1 MKSISK
7 TEADSPK
14 KPIWESL
21 LDRVILKLNLRH
33 QLKKKKGNNKL
44 NKKRKK
50 KKNWIQNVH
59 LNLKFLILLVFLY
72 L

>member
-21 LDRVILKLNLRH
+21 LDRVNLLIWYKASIKKEERKL
-33 QLKKKKGNNKL
+33 
-44 NKKRKK
+44 
-50 KKNWIQNVH
+50 
-59 LNLKFLILLVFLY
+59 
-72 L
+72 